1 MEYRLFRL
9 FAELGTNPVPQEYS
23 IDALNKLADDGW
35 AVTTTLYFIRNE
47 SILLLEK
54 KK

>member
-1 MEYRLFRL
+1 MKYRTFRL
-9 FAELGTNPVPQEYS
+9 IVQVDNNPVPPKFS
-23 IDALNKLADDGW
+23 IDTLNKLADDGW
-35 AVTTTLYFIRNE
+35 KVTTTLYYIRNE